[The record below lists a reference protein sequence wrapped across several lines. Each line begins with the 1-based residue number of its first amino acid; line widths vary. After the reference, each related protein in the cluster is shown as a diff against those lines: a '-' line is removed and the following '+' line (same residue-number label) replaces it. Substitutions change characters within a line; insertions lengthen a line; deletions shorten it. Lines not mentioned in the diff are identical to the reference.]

1 MGSIVTGNGKVRSK
15 KLKADAN
22 GLVSLGLDLKLR
34 PKDSGLDQTE
44 VWKRPRG
51 LREVGTLPKL
61 PTNFRV
67 AG

>member
-1 MGSIVTGNGKVRSK
+1 MVRVRLSEEG
-15 KLKADAN
+15 KLKANAN
-22 GLVSLGLDLKLR
+22 DLVPLGLDLKLR

-51 LREVGTLPKL
+51 FREVGSLPKW